1 MKIDTQSKFNVLI
14 VDDDIDV
21 LSYMA
26 EEFNNHG
33 YHVRLASSG
42 NEAIEILQK
51 ENIDSVISDFRMR
64 NGNGLTILN
73 FVIR

>member
-1 MKIDTQSKFNVLI
+1 MKIDTQSKFKVLI

-33 YHVRLASSG
+33 HHVRLASSG
-42 NEAIEILQK
+42 NEAIEILKK
-51 ENIDSVISDFRMR
+51 ENIDSVISGYRS
-64 NGNGLTILN
+64 N
-73 FVIR
+73 